1 MESFTGVDEGQL
13 LKSLKAGNQSAFT
26 IIYNTFWERLYL
38 TAYLRIKDQSG
49 AEEVVQEVFMK
60 LWSKRESLN
69 IQNLTSY
76 LAAMTRYGTYR
87 YLARE
92 SKMKEREKIWALS
105 KNPQNT
111 VSLNLEDKLLLEF
124 IRDLSNELPARCRLV
139 FLKNKLEDK
148 SLKDVANAMNI
159 SQKTA
164 EAHLTKALRFIRN
177 RTQNHIG
184 IIILVVALILVL

>member
-1 MESFTGVDEGQL
+1 M

-60 LWSKRESLN
+60 LWIKRESLN

-111 VSLNLEDKLLLEF
+111 VPLNLEDKLLLEF

-184 IIILVVALILVL
+184 IIILVVALMLAL